1 MEPGIIILV
10 VVLVLFVLLTVGVL
24 VMAFKGPTLPKG
36 MKFESINEDNKA
48 IVIFDTEIP
57 MFKKPKTNEIVSILS
72 DGSIVL
78 IDDIVKSCSRAMT
91 ITEKAF
97 KEIGVQKAEVDEVV
111 FVYKT
116 DSRYEKEA
124 GMAAYSAAYTEELSG
139 LLGIKKKHVVNIR
152 LKYAKSTVESG
163 EPPIHEMIHVLNK
176 QAGRGYDALHGD
188 DKLWAALGQNTV
200 QVVGDRQWIL
210 TKKK

>member
-1 MEPGIIILV
+1 MIILI
-10 VVLVLFVLLTVGVL
+10 VVLIAFLSLVVGLLIVAFV
-24 VMAFKGPTLPKG
+24 GPSLPKG
-36 MKFESINEDNKA
+36 MKFESINENNKA
-48 IVIFDTEIP
+48 IVIFDTDIP
-57 MFKKPKTNEIVSILS
+57 MFKNPKTNEIVSILS
-72 DGSIVL
+72 DGSIIP

-97 KEIGVQKAEVDEVV
+97 KQIGVQKAEVDEVA

-116 DSRYEKEA
+116 DSRYDKEA
-124 GMAAYSAAYTEELSG
+124 GLAAYSAAYTEELSG
-139 LLGIKKKHVVNIR
+139 LFGIKKKHIVNIR

-188 DKLWAALGQNTV
+188 EKLWEALGQNTV
-200 QVVGDRQWIL
+200 QVIGDRQWIL